1 MHFLCILITRCFETK
16 KKYKILSCFSPFSY
30 LKLNFNYC
38 RRNFQREK
46 NNGEGKKLRTG
57 SSYCALEATTELS
70 NLKNPFLLSDP
81 SCHGRTP
88 TFRAHEA
95 KNGGFAPY
103 MWGPKFALNTQEDC
117 RSQLVIIEIGFLI
130 YIVFHVAKS
139 KPSALNNC
147 LCRELLRMFSK
158 PQ

>member
-117 RSQLVIIEIGFLI
+117 RIFVMSVQEQKPTMICFLLFVLKI
-130 YIVFHVAKS
+130 TAH
-139 KPSALNNC
+139 
-147 LCRELLRMFSK
+147 LCDT
-158 PQ
+158 